1 MKYIKFF
8 LMAVLAITIT
18 WSCYKAK
25 LNQPVPGEL
34 QEQQVANSIGVQG
47 LLIGAYAMLDGV
59 STPGSLADPSYGSAG
74 SNWIYG
80 SVCGTEAHTGS
91 FEGDLTVVEQIE
103 KFGSNPGTLYF
114 DIKWQS
120 VYEGAQR
127 ANSALRVMREAKDM
141 STADTIEVRAEALFL
156 RAFYHFEAKKMWNN
170 IPFVNE
176 NVTYNNNN
184 FHVKNDT
191 SWQPI
196 ENDLIYAAAHLRPN
210 QVAQGI
216 GRANKYAAE
225 ALLAKAYMF
234 EQKFTQALTL
244 LNDLIHNGQTSSG
257 VKYDLNELYSDNFN
271 AAHKNS
277 KESVFAYQSSV
288 NDGVNQPWFGN
299 GNTGDILNQPA
310 GGESLCCSAFQ
321 PSQYFVN
328 HFRTDP
334 KTGLPGLD
342 NNLSPVKN
350 DQGIMSADRFKPDT
364 GALDPRLDWTVG
376 RRCIP
381 YLDWGKHPGY
391 DWTRGQFGGPY
402 NSKKDAVY
410 KAQEGQYTANGSNV
424 TTALNINFI
433 RFADVL
439 LWAAEA
445 EAQIGSLDQA
455 EIYLNRIRARA
466 ANPAGFVYKY
476 IDPANPTGG
485 FTDTPAAH
493 YVIKQYPQG
502 YFQSG
507 GKALALKAIYY
518 ERMLELGMEGH
529 RFFDLVRWHIA
540 ATEIN
545 AYIQTEQNLTTYLKG
560 VTFTP
565 GKNEYF
571 PISQIQIDLSAGPDG
586 KPVMIQNP
594 GY

>member
-8 LMAVLAITIT
+8 LMALFAVTIT

-25 LNQPVPGEL
+25 LNQPVPGQL
-34 QEQQVANSIGVQG
+34 QEQQLANNTGVQG

-59 STPGSLADPSYGSAG
+59 STPGSPADPSYGSAG

-91 FEGDLTVVEQIE
+91 FDGDLTIVEQIE
-103 KFGSNPGTLYF
+103 EFGSNPGTIYF
-114 DIKWQS
+114 DIKWAA
-120 VYEGAQR
+120 VYEGVQR
-127 ANSALRVMREAKDM
+127 ANSALRLMRAAKDM
-141 STADTIEVRAEALFL
+141 STADTVEVRAEALFL

-196 ENDLIYAAAHLRPN
+196 ENDLIYAAAHLRTS
-210 QVAQGI
+210 QLTQGI

-234 EQKFTQALTL
+234 EHKFAQAKTL
-244 LNDLIHNGQTSSG
+244 LTDLIQNGQTSSG
-257 VKYDLNELYSDNFN
+257 VKYDLNDLYSYNFN
-271 AAHKNS
+271 AADKNS

-288 NDGVNQPWFGN
+288 NDGVGNPWGGN
-299 GNTGDILNQPA
+299 GNTGDILNLPN
-310 GGESLCCSAFQ
+310 GGESGCCGAFQ
-321 PSQYFVN
+321 PSQYLVD

-334 KTGLPGLD
+334 KTGLPGLN
-342 NNLSPVKN
+342 NNLPPVKN
-350 DQGIMSADRFKPDT
+350 DQGIISADSFKPDT
-364 GALDPRLDWTVG
+364 GTLDPRLDWTVG
-376 RRCIP
+376 RRGIP
-381 YLDWGKHPGY
+381 YLDWGLDPGY
-391 DWTRGQFGGPY
+391 DWTHSQFGGPY
-402 NSKKDAVY
+402 NSKKDAVS
-410 KAQEGQYTANGSNV
+410 KAQEGQYTANGATL

-445 EAQIGSLDQA
+445 EAETGNLDQA
-455 EIYLNRIRARA
+455 EVYVNRIRFRA

-476 IDPANPTGG
+476 IDPANPAEGV
-485 FTDTPAAH
+485 TDTPAAH
-493 YVIKQYPQG
+493 YFIKQYPPG
-502 YFQSG
+502 YFQSNG
-507 GKALALKAIYY
+507 LPFALKAIYY

-545 AYIQTEQNLTTYLKG
+545 AYIQSEQNLTTYLKG
-560 VTFTP
+560 VTFIP
-565 GKNEYF
+565 NKNEYF

-586 KPVMIQNP
+586 KPVMTQNP